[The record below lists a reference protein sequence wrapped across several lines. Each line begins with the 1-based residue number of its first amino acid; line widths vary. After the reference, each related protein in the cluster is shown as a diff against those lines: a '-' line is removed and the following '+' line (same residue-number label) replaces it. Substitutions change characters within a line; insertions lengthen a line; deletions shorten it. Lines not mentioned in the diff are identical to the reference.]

1 MRSYWKSKYI
11 PKLSLKTKTNW
22 NYKRN
27 QLIIGYYLTKY
38 FNNKFIIKIYCGKI
52 PNTLEISNDLYLNH
66 KIGEFTETRKTFLHK
81 RSKDKKKKE
90 KEQKELKKKLLK
102 NQKIIKKKN

>member
-1 MRSYWKSKYI
+1 
-11 PKLSLKTKTNW
+11 
-22 NYKRN
+22 
-27 QLIIGYYLTKY
+27 
-38 FNNKFIIKIYCGKI
+38 
-52 PNTLEISNDLYLNH
+52 LYLNH